1 MKKSLLFLMV
11 TLFIG
16 ISMSGCATWHGVKR
30 DSTQVWNVA
39 TS

>member
-11 TLFIG
+11 TLFVG
-16 ISMSGCATWHGVKR
+16 ISMSGCATWHGVKK
-30 DSTQVWNVA
+30 DTTQVWNVA